1 MNRDGSGRRGARRAR
16 VLGMIFTLA
25 LWACSGQDPSEP
37 GSNAETMPDTAAA
50 PLAASTPQSEESA
63 PPADS
68 GAARFEAIVAASDRT
83 DADRGLDAGRRPAE
97 LLAFIGLK
105 PGMRV
110 AEIAAGGGYT
120 TELLVRAVQPGGKI
134 YGQNSPALLERFL
147 EQPWSARLQRPV
159 MQSVER
165 LDRSFEDPFPAEV
178 RDLDA
183 VVNVLFYHDV
193 VWIGA
198 DRAAMNRAVF
208 QALRPGGVYV
218 IVDHSARPGAGVSVA
233 QTLHRIEE
241 SVVKSEVEAA
251 GFTLA
256 ASADFLREPGDARD
270 WNASPR
276 EAAERRGTSDRFVLK
291 FVKP

>member
-1 MNRDGSGRRGARRAR
+1 
-16 VLGMIFTLA
+16 
-25 LWACSGQDPSEP
+25 
-37 GSNAETMPDTAAA
+37 
-50 PLAASTPQSEESA
+50 
-63 PPADS
+63 
-68 GAARFEAIVAASDRT
+68 
-83 DADRGLDAGRRPAE
+83 
-97 LLAFIGLK
+97 
-105 PGMRV
+105 
-110 AEIAAGGGYT
+110 
-120 TELLVRAVQPGGKI
+120 
-134 YGQNSPALLERFL
+134 
-147 EQPWSARLQRPV
+147 
-159 MQSVER
+159 
-165 LDRSFEDPFPAEV
+165 
-178 RDLDA
+178 
-183 VVNVLFYHDV
+183 
-193 VWIGA
+193 
-198 DRAAMNRAVF
+198 MNRAVF